1 MKVIVNG
8 SERLL
13 TPGTSL
19 HDIIKEAARSPEHVV
34 AAVNGDIF
42 EPMDYA
48 GVILKEGDEID
59 LMTFV
64 GGG

>member
-1 MKVIVNG
+1 MKVTVNG
-8 SERLL
+8 SEREL
-13 TPGTSL
+13 TPRTSL
-19 HDIIKEAARSPEHVV
+19 NDIIKESVRSPEHVV

-48 GVILKEGDEID
+48 GVVLKEGDEID